1 LPLSRAGCML
11 RPGGLPQANMDS
23 LRVLLWPALGA
34 ARKTTPFG
42 PCGDRLTGRSGG
54 RDSWEKKAGGHVYAV
69 MRFAKL
75 KSMGQVGALGKHNER
90 ERETRNADEARRSD
104 NVRLAGSGDWCADV
118 QARLDTVPL
127 VRTNAV
133 LALEYVLTASR
144 EFFADGD
151 PGRLAVWTER
161 SMDWIRGVYGAENVV
176 AAVLH
181 RDEITPHIQAVVVPI
196 DDRGRLNATAFTGT
210 IAQVRELQ
218 TSYAHAVEDLGLQR
232 GVRGSEA
239 DHATLK
245 EFYAKIQ
252 EPTPAREEVLR
263 AATVDRPGRLVAH
276 PETWAAEQ
284 RDKLV
289 AQLTPAVDAALTKA
303 RHFEE
308 QAARSE
314 ANNVVLSERVRAL
327 EAAYKE
333 HIAQARAA
341 DLREVIGTL
350 GGQPDRHDRQK
361 WEMGNGDHIS
371 VTSGGKWYNHDQQQ
385 GGGGAIDLVKHVAG
399 YDFTDAVAYLAHE
412 SGPLVAV
419 AAAAQH
425 GAEER
430 TQQASEIVERGQR
443 APFTPPVAAE
453 GRWPQVRAYLTGE
466 RALPAV
472 LVDDLHARGTVY
484 ADARGNAVFLRQDA
498 EGNAV
503 GASLRGTLPGS
514 EFKGLAVGSRRDE
527 GHFSLTT
534 GPAGGAAAF
543 GHAPQVYIA
552 ESPIDALS
560 LAALHAS
567 RTGGQQAR
575 QTFLSTDGAGSLPRR
590 EIDAALA
597 SGALVHCCFDND
609 QGGAKLWAQVTE
621 AYPGAGAIV
630 RERPPQGGKDWND
643 ALRAQSQSARES
655 AEPPRAPR
663 EYDHDR

>member
-1 LPLSRAGCML
+1 
-11 RPGGLPQANMDS
+11 
-23 LRVLLWPALGA
+23 
-34 ARKTTPFG
+34 
-42 PCGDRLTGRSGG
+42 
-54 RDSWEKKAGGHVYAV
+54 VYAV

-75 KSMGQVGALGKHNER
+75 KSMGQVGALGTHNER
-90 ERETRNADEARRSD
+90 ARETRNADPGRLQD
-104 NVRLAGSGDWCADV
+104 NVRLAGSGDWCANV

-127 VRTNAV
+127 VRVNAV
-133 LALEYVLTASR
+133 LALEFVLTASK
-144 EFFADGD
+144 EFFADAD
-151 PGRLAVWTER
+151 PARLAAWTER
-161 SMDWIRGVYGAENVV
+161 SMAWLHSVYGQQNVV

-239 DHATLK
+239 DHTTLK

-252 EPTPAREEVLR
+252 EPTPAREQVLR
-263 AATVDRPGRLVAH
+263 AVDVDPPGRLVAN
-276 PETWAAEQ
+276 PQKWAAEQ
-284 RDKLV
+284 GQRIAERL
-289 AQLTPAVDAALTKA
+289 APAVDAALVKA

-371 VTSGGKWYNHDQQQ
+371 ITSGGKWYNHDQQQ
-385 GGGGAIDLVKHVAG
+385 GGGGAIDLVRHVAG

-425 GAEER
+425 GAHAA
-430 TQQASEIVERGQR
+430 QEIVDRGGR
-443 APFTPPVAAE
+443 APFTPPAATE
-453 GRWPQVRAYLTGE
+453 TRWPQVRAYLTGE
-466 RALPAV
+466 RALPAG
-472 LVDDLHARGTVY
+472 LVDGLHTRGTVY
-484 ADARGNAVFLRQDA
+484 ADARGNAVFLRTNAAGD
-498 EGNAV
+498 AV

-534 GPAGGAAAF
+534 GTPAAAAY
-543 GHAPQVYIA
+543 GHAPQVYIC

-560 LAALHAS
+560 LAALHTA
-567 RTGGQQAR
+567 RAGGGGQ

-597 SGALVHCCFDND
+597 GGALVHCCFDND
-609 QGGAKLWAQVTE
+609 QGGAKLWAQVSE

-630 RERPPQGGKDWND
+630 REQPPGGAKDWND
-643 ALRAQSQSARES
+643 ALRAQTARPEP
-655 AEPPRAPR
+655 AEPAQA
-663 EYDHDR
+663 YDHDR

>member
-1 LPLSRAGCML
+1 MA
-11 RPGGLPQANMDS
+11 Q
-23 LRVLLWPALGA
+23 
-34 ARKTTPFG
+34 F
-42 PCGDRLTGRSGG
+42 
-54 RDSWEKKAGGHVYAV
+54 AV

-90 ERETRNADEARRSD
+90 ERDTRNADPERLRD
-104 NVRLAGSGDWCADV
+104 NERLAGSGDWCADV
-118 QARLDTVPL
+118 QARLDTAPV
-127 VRTNAV
+127 VRVNAV

-144 EFFADGD
+144 EFFTGGD
-151 PGRLAVWTER
+151 PARLAAWTER
-161 SMDWIRGVYGAENVV
+161 SMAWLRGVYGEQNVV

-181 RDEITPHIQAVVVPI
+181 RDEVTPHIQAVVVPI

-239 DHATLK
+239 DHTTLK

-252 EPTPAREEVLR
+252 EPTPARAEVLR
-263 AATVDRPGRLVAH
+263 AVDVDRPGRLVAH

-289 AQLTPAVDAALTKA
+289 AQLTPAVDAALVKA

-308 QAARSE
+308 QAAKAE
-314 ANNVVLSERVRAL
+314 ANNVVLSERVRSL

-341 DLREVIGTL
+341 DLRTVLPAL
-350 GGQPDRHDRQK
+350 GGQPDRHDRHK

-371 VTSGGKWYNHDQQQ
+371 ITSGGKWYNHDRQQ
-385 GGGGAIDLVKHVAG
+385 GGGGAIDLVQHVAG

-425 GAEER
+425 GAHAA
-430 TQQASEIVERGQR
+430 QEIVDRGTR
-443 APFTPPVAAE
+443 APFTPPAATE
-453 GRWPQVRAYLTGE
+453 TRWPQVRAYLTGE
-466 RALPAV
+466 RALPAG
-472 LVDDLHARGTVY
+472 LVDELHARGTVY
-484 ADARGNAVFLRQDA
+484 ADARGNAVFLRTDP

-514 EFKGLAVGSRRDE
+514 EFKGLAVGSRRDA
-527 GHFSLTT
+527 GHFSFTT
-534 GPAGGAAAF
+534 GMPAAAAY
-543 GHAPQVYIA
+543 GHAPQVYIC

-560 LAALHAS
+560 LATVAS
-567 RTGGQQAR
+567 RAGGQ
-575 QTFLSTDGAGSLPRR
+575 QTFLSTDGAGSLPRQQ
-590 EIDAALA
+590 IDAALS
-597 SGALVHCCFDND
+597 SGALVHCAFDND

>member
-1 LPLSRAGCML
+1 
-11 RPGGLPQANMDS
+11 
-23 LRVLLWPALGA
+23 
-34 ARKTTPFG
+34 
-42 PCGDRLTGRSGG
+42 
-54 RDSWEKKAGGHVYAV
+54 

-104 NVRLAGSGDWCADV
+104 NERLAGSGDWCADV

-151 PGRLAVWTER
+151 QGRLAVWTER
-161 SMDWIRGVYGAENVV
+161 SMAWLHSVYGQPNVV

-239 DHATLK
+239 DHQTLK
-245 EFYAKIQ
+245 EFYSKIQ
-252 EPTPAREEVLR
+252 APTPARAEVLR
-263 AATVDRPGRLVAH
+263 AVDDLPAPGRFVAH

-284 RDKLV
+284 REKLV

-314 ANNVVLSERVRAL
+314 ANNVMLSERVRAL

-341 DLREVIGTL
+341 DLREVISTL

-361 WEMGNGDHIS
+361 WEMANGDHIS
-371 VTSGGKWYNHDQQQ
+371 ITSGGKWYNHDQQQ

-425 GAEER
+425 GA
-430 TQQASEIVERGQR
+430 QQAQEIVERGDR
-443 APFTPPVAAE
+443 APFTPPVATE
-453 GRWPQVRAYLTGE
+453 TRWPQVRAYLTLE
-466 RALPAV
+466 RALPAG
-472 LVDDLHARGTVY
+472 LVDDLHARGAVY
-484 ADARGNAVFLRQDA
+484 ADQRGNAVFLRTNP

-534 GPAGGAAAF
+534 GTPAAVTF
-543 GHAPQVYIA
+543 GHAPQVYIC

-567 RTGGQQAR
+567 RTGGPQ

-597 SGALVHCCFDND
+597 GGALVHCCFDND
-609 QGGAKLWAQVTE
+609 QGGAKLWAQVQD

-630 RERPPQGGKDWND
+630 RERPPKGVKDWND
-643 ALRAQSQSARES
+643 ALRAQTAAREP
-655 AEPPRAPR
+655 AEPAQA
-663 EYDHDR
+663 YDHDR

>member
-1 LPLSRAGCML
+1 
-11 RPGGLPQANMDS
+11 
-23 LRVLLWPALGA
+23 
-34 ARKTTPFG
+34 
-42 PCGDRLTGRSGG
+42 
-54 RDSWEKKAGGHVYAV
+54 

-118 QARLDTVPL
+118 QVRLDTVPL
-127 VRTNAV
+127 VRVNAV

-151 PGRLAVWTER
+151 PARLAAWTER
-161 SMDWIRGVYGAENVV
+161 SMAWLHGVYGQQNVV

-181 RDEITPHIQAVVVPI
+181 RDEITPHIQALVVPI

-218 TSYAHAVEDLGLQR
+218 TSYAHAVEDLGLRR

-239 DHATLK
+239 DHQTLK
-245 EFYAKIQ
+245 EFYSKVQA
-252 EPTPAREEVLR
+252 PTPARAEVLR
-263 AATVDRPGRLVAH
+263 AVDDLPTPGRFVAH

-284 RDKLV
+284 REKLV

-308 QAARSE
+308 QAAKAE
-314 ANNVVLSERVRAL
+314 ANVVVLAERVRSL

-333 HIAQARAA
+333 RIAQARAA
-341 DLREVIGTL
+341 DLREVIATL
-350 GGQPDRHDRQK
+350 GGQPDRHDKHK
-361 WEMGNGDHIS
+361 WEMANGDHIS
-371 VTSGGKWYNHDQQQ
+371 VTSGGKWYNHDQQH

-425 GAEER
+425 GA
-430 TQQASEIVERGQR
+430 QQASEIVDRGQR
-443 APFTPPVAAE
+443 APFTPPVATE
-453 GRWPQVRAYLTGE
+453 TRWPQVRAYLTGE
-466 RALPAV
+466 RALPGG
-472 LVDDLHARGTVY
+472 LVDALHARGTVY
-484 ADARGNAVFLRQDA
+484 ADARGNAVFLRTDP

-514 EFKGLAVGSRRDE
+514 EFKGLAPGSRRDE

-534 GPAGGAAAF
+534 GPAGGAASF
-543 GHAPQVYIA
+543 GQAPQVYIA

-560 LAALHAS
+560 LATLHTA
-567 RTGGQQAR
+567 RTGQAQ

-590 EIDAALA
+590 EIDAALS

-609 QGGAKLWAQVTE
+609 QGGAKLWAQVQD

-630 RERPPQGGKDWND
+630 REQPPKGVKDWND
-643 ALRAQSQSARES
+643 ALRTQTARPES
-655 AEPPRAPR
+655 AEPPRGQEQEPGR
-663 EYDHDR
+663 

>member
-1 LPLSRAGCML
+1 M
-11 RPGGLPQANMDS
+11 
-23 LRVLLWPALGA
+23 
-34 ARKTTPFG
+34 
-42 PCGDRLTGRSGG
+42 
-54 RDSWEKKAGGHVYAV
+54 YAV

-75 KSMGQVGALGKHNER
+75 KTMGNVGALGKHNDR
-90 ERETRNADEARRSD
+90 TRAVPNADPEQRGA

-127 VRTNAV
+127 VRKNAV
-133 LALEYVLTASR
+133 LAMEYVLTASPA
-144 EFFADGD
+144 FFA
-151 PGRLAVWTER
+151 GRSQEETTAWKEKSLAWLQQT
-161 SMDWIRGVYGAENVV
+161 YGEKNVV
-176 AAVLH
+176 AAVFH

-196 DDRGRLNATAFTGT
+196 DDRGRLNAHAFTGT
-210 IAQVRELQ
+210 QAMCRAQQ
-218 TSYAHAVEDLGLQR
+218 TSYAHAVEDLGLRR
-232 GVRGSEA
+232 GVQGSQAE
-239 DHATLK
+239 HATLK

-263 AATVDRPGRLVAH
+263 AAAVDRPGRLVAN
-276 PETWAAEQ
+276 PEKWATDQEQ
-284 RDKLV
+284 RIAERL
-289 AQLTPAVDAALTKA
+289 APAVDAALVKA

-308 QAARSE
+308 QAAKAE
-314 ANNVVLSERVRAL
+314 ANNVVLSARVREL
-327 EAAYKE
+327 ETAYKE
-333 HIAQARAA
+333 LIARARAA
-341 DLREVIGTL
+341 DLRTVLPAL

-371 VTSGGKWYNHDQQQ
+371 ITSGGKWYNHDQQM

-425 GAEER
+425 GAHAA
-430 TQQASEIVERGQR
+430 QEIVDRGQR
-443 APFTPPVAAE
+443 APFTPPVATE
-453 GRWPQVRAYLTGE
+453 TRWPQVRAYLTGE
-466 RALPAV
+466 RALPAG
-472 LVDDLHARGTVY
+472 LVDELHARSAVY
-484 ADARGNAVFLRQDA
+484 ADQRGNVVFLRTNAAGD
-498 EGNAV
+498 AV

-527 GHFSLTT
+527 GHFSLTVGT
-534 GPAGGAAAF
+534 PGAAAAY
-543 GHAPQVYIA
+543 GQAPQVYIT

-560 LAALHAS
+560 LAALHGT
-567 RTGGQQAR
+567 RTGGQQ

-597 SGALVHCCFDND
+597 GGALVHCCFDND
-609 QGGAKLWAQVTE
+609 QGGAKLWAQVSE